1 MLAREGYPDETAA
14 IEAAWENGRD
24 AAADAVPDYMAK
36 NINVVGT
43 PQQIHA
49 QLVELVAEDV
59 DAPLLMMPEGNPDE
73 AGAILEGIIKG

>member
-1 MLAREGYPDETAA
+1 MLAREGYPEETAA

-24 AAADAVPDYMAK
+24 AATEAVPDAMAD

-43 PQQIHA
+43 PKEIHA
-49 QLVELVAEDV
+49 QLVELVKGDV
-59 DAPLLMMPEGNPDE
+59 DAPLLQMPEGNPDE